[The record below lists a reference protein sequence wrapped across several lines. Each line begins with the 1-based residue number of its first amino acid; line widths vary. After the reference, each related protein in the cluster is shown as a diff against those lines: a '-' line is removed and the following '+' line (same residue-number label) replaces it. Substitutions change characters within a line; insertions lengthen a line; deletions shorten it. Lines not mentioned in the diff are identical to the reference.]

1 MGLAWAAVASSTTRA
16 SPAAKDSSRI
26 PISVAAAGNGVSPRT
41 MLSMPSRIFA
51 IDLPS
56 VVVAD
61 HDVAAALCWAGAYDI
76 GSASAEV
83 TAALEFIRT
92 RIRN

>member
-1 MGLAWAAVASSTTRA
+1 
-16 SPAAKDSSRI
+16 
-26 PISVAAAGNGVSPRT
+26 

-61 HDVAAALCWAGAYDI
+61 HDVAAALCWAGAYGI
-76 GSASAEV
+76 RSASAEA